1 MFAYSFMFGAV
12 IRGLSNGGPGD
23 VCPVTYADNWE
34 VWCSRLGYLIELLDP
49 LAAFLRTCRLPISVD
64 KCWGWCLG
72 PVGRKRLK
80 QCQFDDQTLPVVLSA
95 KCLGAE
101 IAYSYRIAA
110 TTRNKRVRGLDSSGW
125 PDCHWGSTVVSPS
138 SERVSGNKLCT
149 ERLRLG
155 HRPLSFESFALSCAV
170 V

>member
-1 MFAYSFMFGAV
+1 MV
-12 IRGLSNGGPGD
+12 ITIRLANPPQGFRRETPSQLEVCLPIPLCLVRSSMVVQGCPGD

-34 VWCSRLGYLIELLDP
+34 VWCLIELLDP

-64 KCWGWCLG
+64 KCWGWCLD

-80 QCQFDDQTLPVVLSA
+80 QCQFDDGTLPVVLSA

-138 SERVSGNKLCT
+138 SE
-149 ERLRLG
+149 
-155 HRPLSFESFALSCAV
+155 
-170 V
+170 